1 MEQCSLRNT
10 LEQERRGKHE
20 EGEYNAH
27 QSAIEVPAELPGD
40 HLDAILEVYPG
51 DVEAKRVARKKSDI
65 FQEITPLRPRSTS
78 NDISSRRESY
88 SQFKIAVI
96 QCMIAAHR

>member
-1 MEQCSLRNT
+1 